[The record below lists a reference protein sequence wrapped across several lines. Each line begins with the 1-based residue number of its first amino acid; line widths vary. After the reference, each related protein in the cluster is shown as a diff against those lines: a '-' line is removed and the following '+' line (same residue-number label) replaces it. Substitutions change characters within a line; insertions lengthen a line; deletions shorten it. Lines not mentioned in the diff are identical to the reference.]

1 MGVIVRQKTKGKGK
15 PWWVFI
21 SYNGRRTS
29 RMVGDKDAAE
39 TVASQIRAKLQLGEF
54 GFEEKKEDPAFKE
67 YADSWIEKIAPA
79 ECKGS
84 TLKGYRDLLKNH
96 ILPVF
101 GHLKLTEITRGKV
114 KEFLAEKS
122 NSGYAKSTV
131 THMKNV
137 ISNVFNKAL
146 DDEVIATNPALNL
159 GKKMMKAKNPK
170 EDINPLTQEE
180 LRLLLDTVKNDK
192 NFRKDYPLFLLLA
205 RTGMRVGE
213 ALALQ
218 PGDIDVSARFIHIQ
232 RGLSR
237 QEIQTPKNGKTRRVD
252 MSLQLAEA
260 LKAHMDKNRE
270 KGFALGLGGPPEYLF
285 TNEKGGLIDLVNWR
299 ARVFNKA
306 LKQAGL
312 RKIRIHDL
320 RHTYA
325 TLRIAKGD
333 SILDVSNQLGHYSVK
348 LTLDTYSH
356 WLPGK
361 KKDEVDELDDPEYRQ
376 YSKVTTLARTI
387 ELR

>member
-21 SYNGRRTS
+21 SHNGKRTS
-29 RMVGDKDAAE
+29 RMIGDKAAAQ

-54 GFEEKKEDPAFKE
+54 GFEQDEKHEPTFKE
-67 YADSWIEKIAPA
+67 YAESWINVSAVA
-79 ECKGS
+79 ELKES
-84 TLKGYRDLLKNH
+84 TLSDYREILSNH
-96 ILPVF
+96 VLPVF
-101 GHLKLTEITRGKV
+101 GNLKLSEITKGKIRD
-114 KEFLAEKS
+114 FLAEKS
-122 NSGYAKSTV
+122 NDGYARSTV
-131 THMKNV
+131 THMRNV
-137 ISNVFNKAL
+137 ISNVLNKAVEY
-146 DDEVIATNPALNL
+146 EVIPQNPARNL
-159 GKKMMKAKNPK
+159 GNRIGRKEHK
-170 EDINPLTQEE
+170 EDINPLTRDECK
-180 LRLLLDTVKNDK
+180 LLMGAVGGQFLEH
-192 NFRKDYPLFLLLA
+192 YALFLLLL

-218 PGDIDVSARFIHIQ
+218 PGDIDFNGRFINVQ

-237 QEIQTPKNGKTRRVD
+237 GRVETPKSGKSRRVD
-252 MSLQLAEA
+252 MTPQLADA
-260 LKAHMDKNRE
+260 LKAQMAENRK
-270 KGFALGLGGPPEYLF
+270 KGIRLGLGGPPEYLF
-285 TNEKGGLIDLVNWR
+285 TNEKGGFIDLNNWR
-299 ARVFNKA
+299 RRVFNKV
-306 LKQAGL
+306 LKKTGL
-312 RKIRIHDL
+312 RKIRVHDL

-333 SILDVSNQLGHYSVK
+333 SILDTSNQLGHHSVK

-361 KKDEVDELDDPEYRQ
+361 SKAEVDELDDPEYRQ

>member
-1 MGVIVRQKTKGKGK
+1 MGVTVRQKIKGKGK

-21 SYNGRRTS
+21 SHNGKRTS
-29 RMVGDKDAAE
+29 RMVGDKSAAQ
-39 TVASQIRAKLQLGEF
+39 TVASEIRAKLQLGEF
-54 GFEEKKEDPAFKE
+54 GFEQEERHEPTFKE

-84 TLKGYRDLLKNH
+84 TLKGYRDLLNNH
-96 ILPVF
+96 VLPVF
-101 GHLKLTEITRGKV
+101 GNLKLTQITRGKV

-137 ISNVFNKAL
+137 ISNVFNKAV

-170 EDINPLTQEE
+170 EDINPLTPEE
-180 LRLLLDTVKNDK
+180 LRLLLNTVKNDK
-192 NFRKDYPLFLLLA
+192 HLRKDYPLFLLLA
-205 RTGMRVGE
+205 RTGLRIGE

-218 PGDIDVSARFIHIQ
+218 PGDVDFSGRFIHIQ

-237 QEIQTPKNGKTRRVD
+237 QQIETPKNGKTRRVD
-252 MSLQLAEA
+252 MSLQLAET
-260 LKAHMDKNRE
+260 LKAHM
-270 KGFALGLGGPPEYLF
+270 FGGPPEFLF
-285 TNEKGGLIDLVNWR
+285 TNEKGGFIDLVNWR

-306 LKQAGL
+306 LKKAGL

-361 KKDEVDELDDPEYRQ
+361 KKAEVDELDDPEYRQ

>member
-1 MGVIVRQKTKGKGK
+1 MI
-15 PWWVFI
+15 
-21 SYNGRRTS
+21 
-29 RMVGDKDAAE
+29 GDKDAAE
-39 TVASQIRAKLQLGEF
+39 TVASEIRAKLQLGEF
-54 GFEEKKEDPAFKE
+54 GFNQEEKQEATFKE

-79 ECKGS
+79 ECKES
-84 TLKGYRDLLKNH
+84 TLKGYQDLLHNH

-101 GHLKLTEITRGKV
+101 GNLKLSEITRGKV

-137 ISNVFNKAL
+137 ISNVFNKAV

-180 LRLLLDTVKNDK
+180 LRLLLDNVKNDK
-192 NFRKDYPLFLLLA
+192 HLRKDYPLFLLLA

-218 PGDIDVSARFIHIQ
+218 PGDVDFSGRFIHIQ

-237 QEIQTPKNGKTRRVD
+237 QQIQTPKNGKTRRVD

-260 LKAHMDKNRE
+260 LKAHMDKTGRR
-270 KGFALGLGGPPEYLF
+270 GSPWGLEVHPNIYLP
-285 TNEKGGLIDLVNWR
+285 LRRADLS
-299 ARVFNKA
+299 
-306 LKQAGL
+306 
-312 RKIRIHDL
+312 
-320 RHTYA
+320 T
-325 TLRIAKGD
+325 
-333 SILDVSNQLGHYSVK
+333 
-348 LTLDTYSH
+348 
-356 WLPGK
+356 
-361 KKDEVDELDDPEYRQ
+361 
-376 YSKVTTLARTI
+376 
-387 ELR
+387 